1 MNIKI
6 LNWPSWLKFLILI
19 GIGVLI
25 VALIKGCKNNKE
37 QADDI
42 KALVRIS
49 DSLKAITRDAV
60 IGWNESEKQYRD
72 SLEFER
78 GQRLLAEA
86 QKERVE
92 DDLMRANNE
101 NAVLLEK
108 YKYHTYADTNMV
120 SAPKEFIDDCKD
132 CFTKLETTDRLSIT
146 YRKQVS
152 DWSKKYE
159 RETSLLQNRISRVE
173 SERDVFHHKVDSFAT
188 AQKKAVDKIKQRGR
202 LYLSWGVLYQPWP
215 KYAGA
220 GLMYQTKNNMI
231 YGAKWYYGISGHL
244 VETTINFPL
253 SLRKLK

>member
-1 MNIKI
+1 MNKI
-6 LNWPSWLKFLILI
+6 FNWPPWLKFLILI
-19 GIGVLI
+19 GVGVLI
-25 VALIKGCKNNKE
+25 IVLIKGCKNNKE
-37 QADDI
+37 QAADI

-49 DSLKAITRDAV
+49 DSLKALTKDAV
-60 IGWNESEKQYRD
+60 IGWRQSEAQYRD

-86 QKERVE
+86 QKERIE
-92 DDLMRANNE
+92 DDLMRVNKD
-101 NAVLLEK
+101 NAALLEK
-108 YKYHTYADTNMV
+108 YKYYKYADTNMV
-120 SAPKEFIDDCKD
+120 LAPKEFVDDCKD

-146 YRKQVS
+146 YRKQVN

-159 RETSLLQNRISRVE
+159 RETSLLQNRISKVE

-188 AQKKAVDKIKQRGR
+188 VQKTAVNKIKQRGR

-220 GLMYQTKNNMI
+220 GFMYQTKNNMI
-231 YGAKWYYGISGHL
+231 YGAKWYYGTGGQV

>member
-1 MNIKI
+1 MNIKVS
-6 LNWPSWLKFLILI
+6 NWVVFALLI
-19 GIGVLI
+19 GIGILI
-25 VALIKGCKNNKE
+25 FALYKGCQTSKK
-37 QADDI
+37 D
-42 KALVRIS
+42 KASIQSLMDLT
-49 DSLKAITRDAV
+49 DSAIAV
-60 IGWNESEKQYRD
+60 SKRAVNEWAIAKKHYKD
-72 SLEFER
+72 TLEFER
-78 GQRLLAEA
+78 GQRLLSEA
-86 QKERVE
+86 QKERIE
-92 DDLMRANNE
+92 NDLIKLNNE

-253 SLRKLK
+253 SLRK